1 MSISESIDRAVGNY
15 FTHWLSA
22 HPYLV
27 WLGAHP
33 LWSLGLG
40 LLTILAVWG
49 LIRAI
54 GRGVEQIWLLLL
66 TTPFKLLQPIFRQI
80 WSSIQSRFGYTKSSG
95 GQLDSQLMS
104 NSPTKR
110 IAAIVDRLHSLSQ
123 EQQLLLQELSTLTD
137 STSVG
142 SQIDRT
148 SDTQYKNM
156 SAKLLKLHRSPSI
169 GSSSDRLDMS

>member
-1 MSISESIDRAVGNY
+1 MDISASIDRVVGNY

-54 GRGVEQIWLLLL
+54 GRGVEQIWLVLL
-66 TTPFKLLQPIFRQI
+66 TTPFKLLQPILRQI
-80 WSSIQSRFGYTKSSG
+80 WSGVRRLFGHTKSSG
-95 GQLDSQLMS
+95 DRLDSQLIT
-104 NSPTKR
+104 NSPIERVAT
-110 IAAIVDRLHSLSQ
+110 IVDRLHALSH
-123 EQQLLLQELSTLTD
+123 EQQLLLQEFATLTD
-137 STSVG
+137 ATTVG
-142 SQIDRT
+142 LPAERA
-148 SDTQYKNM
+148 SDTQYKNVY
-156 SAKLLKLHRSPSI
+156 AKLLKSN
-169 GSSSDRLDMS
+169 

>member
-1 MSISESIDRAVGNY
+1 MDISASIDRAVGNY

-33 LWSLGLG
+33 GESLGLG
-40 LLTILAVWG
+40 LLSILSVWG
-49 LIRAI
+49 LVRAL

-80 WSSIQSRFGYTKSSG
+80 WRWVQRLFGHTKASG
-95 GQLDSQLMS
+95 DRLDSQLMS
-104 NSPTKR
+104 NSPTER
-110 IAAIVDRLHSLSQ
+110 IATIVARLHALSQ

-137 STSVG
+137 ATSVG
-142 SQIDRT
+142 LPTDRT

-156 SAKLLKLHRSPSI
+156 YAKLLKLH
-169 GSSSDRLDMS
+169 

>member
-1 MSISESIDRAVGNY
+1 MDISASIDRAVGNY
-15 FTHWLSA
+15 FTHWLNA

-33 LWSLGLG
+33 GESLGLG

-66 TTPFKLLQPIFRQI
+66 TTPFKLLQPILVRG
-80 WSSIQSRFGYTKSSG
+80 WSWVRRLFGHNKSGSDR
-95 GQLDSQLMS
+95 LNSQLES
-104 NSPTKR
+104 HAPTER
-110 IAAIVDRLHSLSQ
+110 IATIVDRLHALSQ
-123 EQQLLLQELSTLTD
+123 EQQLLLQELSTLNAAA
-137 STSVG
+137 SVG
-142 SQIDRT
+142 LPTGQA

-156 SAKLLKLHRSPSI
+156 YAKLLKLN
-169 GSSSDRLDMS
+169 

>member
-1 MSISESIDRAVGNY
+1 MDISTSIDRAVGSY
-15 FTHWLSA
+15 FTHWLNA

-33 LWSLGLG
+33 LWGLGLG

-66 TTPFKLLQPIFRQI
+66 TTPFKLLQPIFGQI
-80 WSSIQSRFGYTKSSG
+80 WRWVKQLFGHNKTRSDRP
-95 GQLDSQLMS
+95 DSQS
-104 NSPTKR
+104 TPDPTTER
-110 IAAIVDRLHSLSQ
+110 IATIVDRLHVISQ

-137 STSVG
+137 LTSVN
-142 SQIDRT
+142 SPLDRV

-156 SAKLLKLHRSPSI
+156 SAKLLKLN
-169 GSSSDRLDMS
+169 

>member
-1 MSISESIDRAVGNY
+1 MDISASIDRAVGNY

-40 LLTILAVWG
+40 VLAILSVWG

-54 GRGVEQIWLLLL
+54 GRGVEQIWLVLL
-66 TTPFKLLQPIFRQI
+66 TTPFKLLGPIFSQI
-80 WSSIQSRFGYTKSSG
+80 WSAISRIFGHTKTGSDR
-95 GQLDSQLMS
+95 LDSQLRS
-104 NSPTKR
+104 DADPER
-110 IAAIVDRLHSLSQ
+110 IATIVDRLHELSS
-123 EQQLLLQELSTLTD
+123 EQQLLLQELATLTG
-137 STSVG
+137 STTVG
-142 SQIDRT
+142 TSTDRI

-156 SAKLLKLHRSPSI
+156 YAKLLKLN
-169 GSSSDRLDMS
+169 